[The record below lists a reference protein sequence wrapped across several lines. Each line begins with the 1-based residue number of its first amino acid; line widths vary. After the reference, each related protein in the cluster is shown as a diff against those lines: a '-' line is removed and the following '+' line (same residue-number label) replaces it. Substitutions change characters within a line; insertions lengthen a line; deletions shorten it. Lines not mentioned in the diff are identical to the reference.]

1 MMGRKHT
8 PTEIIQFCCKI
19 QELCNLYGCYCYF
32 KSYDGTPGGRTLSL
46 DQVRVLRSSDLR
58 GGIIHVKFSGESE
71 SWGIWVSHIHMFSEN
86 LEEEFLSAMLERTFN
101 P

>member
-1 MMGRKHT
+1 M
-8 PTEIIQFCCKI
+8 
-19 QELCNLYGCYCYF
+19 
-32 KSYDGTPGGRTLSL
+32 
-46 DQVRVLRSSDLR
+46 
-58 GGIIHVKFSGESE
+58 KFSGESE